1 MKNNRIIIAA
11 LLVVVATAVAFVSC
25 KKENQDA
32 MLKTTQPV
40 KTFTVP
46 LVDDMNAYLKEFKQT
61 MLESQGSKDAEYLSL
76 EEAAWH
82 LSSLANYDFARVN
95 VQYTD
100 LRHDTLY
107 YQVNVTN
114 GQVLLSDLNTVY
126 ANMAVDMDAFYQSLD
141 LQEKHFRFIVAS
153 ISEDGLV
160 MIDMSTSYFILDHTW
175 YFEDDFNAAVACYE
189 WFDGNTYYTW
199 NTTAIQTLESAINY
213 YEGREFLRAGE
224 DFMNRVYFVPSRDVI
239 FDFENNTDTIGSP
252 FYGNSRIY
260 VVRSH
265 SWAVPFIEMNDMCY
279 CLDSYLALP
288 FELMHNNPVMGSER
302 PVQWQIIANEYYD
315 TPSQYYYFCHKVL
328 VRFGTLVGTGG
339 SNDY

>member
-1 MKNNRIIIAA
+1 MKNNKIIFAA
-11 LLVVVATAVAFVSC
+11 LMVVVATAVAFVSC

-32 MLKTTQPV
+32 MLNTTQPV

-213 YEGREFLRAGE
+213 YEGREFLPSGENPTDRA
-224 DFMNRVYFVPSRDVI
+224 YYVPSRDVL
-239 FDFENNTDTIGSP
+239 FTYDNNTDTIGSP

-260 VVRSH
+260 VARLNSMT
-265 SWAVPFIEMNDMCY
+265 VPFLEMNEMCY

-288 FELMHNNPVMGSER
+288 FELMQNNPLIGSET
-302 PVQWQIIANEYYD
+302 PVQWQLLADINYD
-315 TPSQYYYFCHKVL
+315 VASHYYYFFHKVL
-328 VRFGTLVGTGG
+328 VRFGSLVENGS